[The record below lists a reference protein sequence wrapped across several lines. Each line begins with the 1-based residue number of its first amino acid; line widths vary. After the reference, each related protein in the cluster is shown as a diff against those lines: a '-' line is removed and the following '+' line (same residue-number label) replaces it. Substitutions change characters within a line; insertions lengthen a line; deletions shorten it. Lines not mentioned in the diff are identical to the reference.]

1 MDIPLELSF
10 HNMDS
15 SDTLKAAVN
24 QHIAKLEQ
32 IFDRIVG
39 CRVTIEMPHKS
50 HRVGSNAPDVHVV
63 LRVPGREIVVSRE
76 LARGGAR
83 ESATDAYAV
92 LDDAF
97 RATQQQLKDYR
108 RIQKGDV
115 KSKHA
120 DDVPANGS

>member
-32 IFDRIVG
+32 IYNHIVG

-76 LARGGAR
+76 LSRGGAK

-97 RATQQQLKDYR
+97 RATQQQLKEYR
-108 RIQKGDV
+108 RIQQGDV

-120 DDVPANGS
+120 ADVPVDGS

>member
-32 IFDRIVG
+32 IYAHIVG

-76 LARGGAR
+76 LARGGAK

-108 RIQKGDV
+108 RIQQGDV
-115 KSKHA
+115 KAKHA
-120 DDVPANGS
+120 DDVPASDS